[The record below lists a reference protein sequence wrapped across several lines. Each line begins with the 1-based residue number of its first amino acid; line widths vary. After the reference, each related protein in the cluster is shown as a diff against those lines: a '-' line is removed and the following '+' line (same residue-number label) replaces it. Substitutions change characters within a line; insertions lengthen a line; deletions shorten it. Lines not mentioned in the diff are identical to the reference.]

1 MQARVLV
8 LLLACAL
15 MVAIGQP
22 IVRDHDAV
30 TASAGSAEG
39 AHSASPAAA
48 EAGADGRAEGDTDA
62 GPEVDGGLASDD
74 DAASTRPAS
83 PASRADDDAPQPAVF
98 PAVDCAKKRCVALS
112 FDDGP
117 GLPTPRLL
125 DTLKHHKVPATFFLV
140 GQMVK
145 WRPKTAARIT
155 REGHEVGVH
164 GWNHADLRRL
174 KPKDLTWQLHRTRQL
189 IEDAT
194 GVRPTLARP
203 PYGATNKQVLRA
215 ERQAGLAEVLWNLDT
230 SDWKIRNAGHVR
242 RSVLDHV
249 KRNTVVLMHDIR
261 PTTVDAIAVMVRELK
276 RRGFTLVTVTQLFGS
291 TKPGAS
297 YLDWH

>member
-22 IVRDHDAV
+22 VLRGNDAV
-30 TASAGSAEG
+30 TAAST
-39 AHSASPAAA
+39 HSGGPAQASPEVA
-48 EAGADGRAEGDTDA
+48 GDTDS
-62 GPEVDGGLASDD
+62 GDQPEVDGGLAADD
-74 DAASTRPAS
+74 DPDVSTRPDEET
-83 PASRADDDAPQPAVF
+83 SRGDDVPRPVEL
-98 PAVDCAKKRCVALS
+98 PAVDCKKKRCVALT

-125 DTLKHHKVPATFFLV
+125 DTLKRQRVPATFFLV

-145 WRPKTAARIT
+145 YRPKVAARIA
-155 REGHEVGVH
+155 REGHELGVH

-174 KPKDLTWQLHRTRQL
+174 KPKDLTWQLNRTKQL
-189 IEDAT
+189 IQNAT
-194 GVRPTLARP
+194 GIRPTLARP

-215 ERQAGLAEVLWNLDT
+215 QRQAGLAEVLWNLDT

-242 RSVLDHV
+242 RSVLSQV

-276 RRGFTLVTVTQLFGS
+276 RRGFTLVTVTQLFGR
-291 TKPGAS
+291 TRPGVS
-297 YLDWH
+297 YLDWR